1 MGHAPRND
9 PVWEQAL
16 DWLLSIRASP
26 DDPMLRLERDAW
38 LARDE
43 AHRSAYQRAEKVW
56 LLTGDVPP
64 VHADQWN
71 DGALPAD
78 SLHPP
83 RVRPSRRRAIGLAA
97 GALAASLAL
106 AVAPAVKVRLQAD
119 HRTGTGE
126 TRIVTLSD
134 GSVAHLDAQSA
145 VAVDFTPAG
154 RKVRLLE
161 GQAFFDV
168 AGDAARPFTVAAD
181 EVAVTVIGTS
191 FNVKLSDD
199 AVSVSVRSGTVAVEI
214 ADGIAHQGRREPA
227 RLMPGERLT
236 LVRTTGSVVR
246 DAVAPDQ
253 ISAWRGG
260 RLVVDGATVAEVI
273 DAVRRYHTGLILL
286 RDTDLG
292 ARKVTGV
299 FDLMDPVSALKA
311 AVRPHGGRVRE
322 PIPSML
328 VVDARRSAE

>member
-1 MGHAPRND
+1 
-9 PVWEQAL
+9 V
-16 DWLLSIRASP
+16 
-26 DDPMLRLERDAW
+26 
-38 LARDE
+38 
-43 AHRSAYQRAEKVW
+43 
-56 LLTGDVPP
+56 
-64 VHADQWN
+64 
-71 DGALPAD
+71 
-78 SLHPP
+78 
-83 RVRPSRRRAIGLAA
+83 
-97 GALAASLAL
+97 AASLAL

-126 TRIVTLSD
+126 TRMVTLSD
-134 GSVAHLDAQSA
+134 GSVVHLDAQSA

-168 AGDAARPFTVAAD
+168 VGDAARPFTVTAD

-214 ADGIAHQGRREPA
+214 ADGIADGIAHEGRREPA

-236 LVRTTGSVVR
+236 LARVTGSVVR

-273 DAVRRYHTGLILL
+273 DAVRRYHAGLILL

-311 AVRPHGGRVRE
+311 AVRPHGGRVGE

-328 VVDARRSAE
+328 VVDAQRSAR